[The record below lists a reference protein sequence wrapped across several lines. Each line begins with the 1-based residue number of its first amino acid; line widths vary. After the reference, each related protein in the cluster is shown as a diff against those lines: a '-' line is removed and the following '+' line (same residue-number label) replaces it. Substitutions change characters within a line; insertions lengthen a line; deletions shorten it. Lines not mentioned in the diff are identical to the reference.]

1 LVSGTAGRCSSGGL
15 TGVALVASLRL
26 AICSGLA
33 AGVAAGGVLA
43 AGFVASLPGV
53 TPAQADSKVESVTMA
68 RVFFKGYVLAFKGK
82 LDFTP
87 NQRAARS
94 GRPWICFKK
103 FIADYAISFR
113 TRFSNDA

>member
-1 LVSGTAGRCSSGGL
+1 
-15 TGVALVASLRL
+15 
-26 AICSGLA
+26 
-33 AGVAAGGVLA
+33 
-43 AGFVASLPGV
+43 
-53 TPAQADSKVESVTMA
+53 MA